1 MKLLVIGAG
10 AIGGCIGAQL
20 AAAGHDVTLVDRE
33 TAHVAAMQDRGLEI
47 CGPVASFRTRV
58 RACLPEQLTGNYPVV
73 LLCVKSQD
81 TVKALKDLSP
91 FVASEGFVV
100 SMQNGLN
107 EVLIAEA
114 LGEERAMGAFV
125 NFGADYLEPGVI
137 HYGGRGAVVVGELD
151 GGMSQRVQALRSALL
166 AFEEDARISD
176 NIFGYLWS
184 KEAYGAMLFV
194 TALTNDSIADALAN
208 RQHRD
213 IYAAIAREVLAVAC
227 AGGIRPEAF
236 NGFDPRAI
244 LLGSCEQDAER
255 SLEDMVAFNRR
266 SAKTHSGIWRDLVL
280 RKRPTEV
287 VMYEQV
293 LAAGAARGHAMPLTR
308 RMKAMIH
315 EIESGQRS
323 LARSN
328 VDELAGT
335 LS

>member
-1 MKLLVIGAG
+1 MGQWRLFAR
-10 AIGGCIGAQL
+10 A
-20 AAAGHDVTLVDRE
+20 
-33 TAHVAAMQDRGLEI
+33 
-47 CGPVASFRTRV
+47 
-58 RACLPEQLTGNYPVV
+58 RACLPEQLAGNFPVV

-81 TVKALKDLSP
+81 TVKALKDLTP
-91 FVASEGFVV
+91 FVASDGFVV

-107 EVLIAEA
+107 EPLIAEA

-151 GGMSQRVQALRSALL
+151 GSMSQRVQALRSALL
-166 AFEEDARISD
+166 AFEEDARISE

-236 NGFDPRAI
+236 NGFDPRAF
-244 LLGSCEQDAER
+244 LPGSSEQDAER

-266 SAKTHSGIWRDLVL
+266 SAKTHSGIWRDLAL

-293 LAAGAARGHAMPLTR
+293 LAAGAARGRAMPLTR

-315 EIESGQRS
+315 GIESGQRS